1 MKAVDIYILAA
12 LRLKVTCLIQVNKMK
27 KHAMKKPAMKA
38 MKAMKK
44 PAMKDAERVRKASES
59 GFVKTNKSRSK
70 LRADVSYA
78 RKLARGQV
86 KEASTQIGES
96 PLGHK
101 CIAVQFEVID
111 SLKARA
117 MHI

>member
-1 MKAVDIYILAA
+1 MRI
-12 LRLKVTCLIQVNKMK
+12 KVTCLIQVKNMK
-27 KHAMKKPAMKA
+27 HPP

-44 PAMKDAERVRKASES
+44 FAMKAIKKKAAMKVMKKKKAAERVRKASES
-59 GFVKTNKSRSK
+59 GFGKTNKSRSK

>member
-1 MKAVDIYILAA
+1 MRI
-12 LRLKVTCLIQVNKMK
+12 KVTCLIQDKKMK
-27 KHAMKKPAMKA
+27 HPPMKAMKKFAMKAIKKKAA

-44 PAMKDAERVRKASES
+44 AAERVRKASES
-59 GFVKTNKSRSK
+59 GFGKTNKSRSK

>member
-1 MKAVDIYILAA
+1 MRI
-12 LRLKVTCLIQVNKMK
+12 KVTCLIQVKKMK
-27 KHAMKKPAMKA
+27 HHAMKKPAMKA

-59 GFVKTNKSRSK
+59 GFGKTNELRSK
-70 LRADVSYA
+70 LRAEASYA